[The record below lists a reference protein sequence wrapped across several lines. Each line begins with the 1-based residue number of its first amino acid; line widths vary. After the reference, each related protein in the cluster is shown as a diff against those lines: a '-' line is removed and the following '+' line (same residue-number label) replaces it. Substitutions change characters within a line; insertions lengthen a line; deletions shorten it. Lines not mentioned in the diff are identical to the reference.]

1 VAVLLNP
8 PSLTSGTRSR
18 NAVAHAATVLG
29 CENVQLVN
37 LCSAST
43 PIVELNDLRGDEW
56 EEARESLEVALLHAD
71 VLLAGWGV
79 AGMSGYSKRSLTSQ
93 VDWLLRRAQN
103 RGFDSVWM
111 VGGEPRHPSR
121 WHQYVADRH
130 QRTSGGAFEDRIR
143 QVLRNLSTLLGHV
156 LGWFIGLGWFPALV
170 G

>member
-43 PIVELNDLRGDEW
+43 PTVVELNDLRGDGW

-130 QRTSGGAFEDRIR
+130 QRTSGGTFEDRIR
-143 QVLRNLSTLLGHV
+143 QVLVDVPLDRTA
-156 LGWFIGLGWFPALV
+156 GW
-170 G
+170 